1 MAYRAITNLDEL
13 KTITAGAG
21 REVSIALGNGS
32 IFSVKHIAYDAA
44 RDRFAVFNEID
55 GTTQA
60 LTSAT
65 LYTKST
71 IGEALD
77 KGALMVA
84 A

>member
-1 MAYRAITNLDEL
+1 MTYRAIASLDEL
-13 KTITAGAG
+13 KALTAGAG
-21 REVSIALGNGS
+21 REVSIALGDGS
-32 IFSVKHIAYDAA
+32 IFSVKHIAYDAT
-44 RDRFAVFNEID
+44 RDRFAVFNEVD

-65 LYTKST
+65 LYTKSA